1 VTYRFTP
8 AARAALVLLACLP
21 IAARA
26 EEDTAADKPAEPI
39 RVAGDDANP
48 PVKHLGVVTVTGGR
62 RGSLP
67 SQIPTTIEGITGAQV
82 QASINATDSEDAL
95 KYLPSLLVRKR
106 YAGDYNHAVLSTRA
120 SGTGNSARSLV
131 YADGILLSNLLGNG
145 ASFAPRW
152 GLVTP
157 EEIERVDVL
166 YGPFSAAYPGNSAG
180 AVVDY
185 LTRMPSK
192 FEAHAVVGAF
202 SQPFQLYNTDTT
214 YNGWQASTSLGDRS
228 GGWSWWVNVNRLD
241 SEGQPLVFDTT
252 ATPTAGAVPDTD
264 KTGKPWVVRGTGTQY
279 RTVQDHLKLK
289 LAYDLASDLRASYTA
304 GWWRN
309 DAVGRSEQYVA
320 PVLGGVTNRDGL
332 AHLMQ
337 ALSLKQNAG
346 GAFDWELA
354 ASVYDYRRD
363 LSRKPTA
370 GSTQQPALT
379 QALLDGGNGSA
390 TDLHGT
396 GWNTLSARG
405 TWRPGGEG
413 SAHVVDA
420 GVQQD
425 SFRLRTTV
433 YGLTDWNDQ
442 ESGTVNS
449 RFDGNTR
456 LRSVFGQDAWRFAD
470 GWMAVLGLRG
480 ERWQAYD
487 GLTQT
492 GAFTPYAHPQRSETA
507 WSPKA
512 ALSHELREGWVLKAS
527 AGRALRF
534 PTVSELYQGA
544 ATSSGIS
551 NIANPDLRPE
561 RSWTSEL
568 SSEWTLPD
576 VATLRLTLFHE
587 DTHDALYSQ
596 PLPNVTPATNSVQ
609 NVDHIRTT
617 GLEAAAQCENVWRGV
632 DLQGSVTY
640 ADSTIVANS
649 GYVSTPGDTVGKWQP
664 RVPRWRAS
672 ALAAWRVDE
681 RWTVS
686 YGARYSGRQY
696 GSLDNSDTNGFTYMG
711 TSKYFTT
718 DLRVRFAIDRQWH
731 VAVGIDNLNNY
742 QYWNFHPYP
751 QRTYSAELRYDL

>member
-1 VTYRFTP
+1 MYPFTP
-8 AARAALVLLACLP
+8 AARALLALLACLP
-21 IAARA
+21 MAGWA
-26 EEDTAADKPAEPI
+26 EEDTDAT
-39 RVAGDDANP
+39 RVATDDAFTP
-48 PVKHLGVVTVTGGR
+48 VTPVKHLGVVTVTGGR

-202 SQPFQLYNTDTT
+202 SQPFSMYGTDTT
-214 YNGWQASTSLGDRS
+214 YNGWQTSASLGDRS
-228 GGWSWWVNVNRLD
+228 GGWSWWVNLNRLD

-252 ATPTAGAVPDTD
+252 ATPTEGAVPDTD
-264 KTGKPWVVRGTGTQY
+264 KSGKPWYVRGTSTQY

-289 LAYDLASDLRASYTA
+289 LAYDLAPDLRASYTA
-304 GWWRN
+304 GWWHN
-309 DAVGRSEQYVA
+309 DAVGRSDQYVV
-320 PVLGGVTNRDGL
+320 PVLSGVTSRDGL

-337 ALSLKQNAG
+337 ALSLKQNGG

-363 LSRKPTA
+363 LSRKPKA
-370 GSTQQPALT
+370 GSTQQPAL
-379 QALLDGGNGSA
+379 QQPMLEGGDGSA

-405 TWRPGGEG
+405 TWRPGGEA
-413 SAHVVDA
+413 SAHVIDA

-433 YGLTDWNDQ
+433 YALTDWVDQ
-442 ESGTVNS
+442 QSGAVSS

-456 LRSVFGQDAWRFAD
+456 LRSAFAQDAWRFAD

-487 GLTQT
+487 GLTQS
-492 GAFTPYAHPQRSETA
+492 GSFAPYAHPQRSETA
-507 WSPKA
+507 LSPKA

-527 AGRALRF
+527 AGRAPRF

-576 VATLRLTLFHE
+576 AATLRLTLFHE
-587 DTHDALYSQ
+587 DTRDALYSQ

-609 NVDHIRTT
+609 NVDHVRTT
-617 GLEAAAQCENVWRGV
+617 GLEAAAQRENVLWRGLG
-632 DLQGSVTY
+632 LQGSVTY
-640 ADSTIVANS
+640 ADSKIVANS

-672 ALAAWRVDE
+672 ALAAWRIDD

-718 DLRVRFAIDRQWH
+718 DVRVRVAIDKQWH
-731 VAVGIDNLNNY
+731 AAFGIDNLNNY
-742 QYWNFHPYP
+742 HYWNFHPYP

>member
-1 VTYRFTP
+1 
-8 AARAALVLLACLP
+8 
-21 IAARA
+21 
-26 EEDTAADKPAEPI
+26 
-39 RVAGDDANP
+39 
-48 PVKHLGVVTVTGGR
+48 
-62 RGSLP
+62 
-67 SQIPTTIEGITGAQV
+67 
-82 QASINATDSEDAL
+82 
-95 KYLPSLLVRKR
+95 
-106 YAGDYNHAVLSTRA
+106 
-120 SGTGNSARSLV
+120 
-131 YADGILLSNLLGNG
+131 
-145 ASFAPRW
+145 
-152 GLVTP
+152 
-157 EEIERVDVL
+157 
-166 YGPFSAAYPGNSAG
+166 
-180 AVVDY
+180 
-185 LTRMPSK
+185 
-192 FEAHAVVGAF
+192 
-202 SQPFQLYNTDTT
+202 
-214 YNGWQASTSLGDRS
+214 
-228 GGWSWWVNVNRLD
+228 
-241 SEGQPLVFDTT
+241 
-252 ATPTAGAVPDTD
+252 
-264 KTGKPWVVRGTGTQY
+264 VRGTGTQY

-289 LAYDLASDLRASYTA
+289 LAYDLATDLRASYTL

-309 DAVGRSEQYVA
+309 DAVGRSDQYVA

-346 GAFDWELA
+346 GVFDWELA

-370 GSTQQPALT
+370 GSTQQPALS
-379 QALLDGGNGSA
+379 QPMLDGGNGSA
-390 TDLHGT
+390 TDLNGT

-420 GVQQD
+420 GLQQD

-433 YGLTDWNDQ
+433 YGLADWIDQ
-442 ESGTVNS
+442 ESGAVNA
-449 RFDGNTR
+449 RFNGNTR
-456 LRSVFGQDAWRFAD
+456 LRSVFGQDAWRVAD
-470 GWMAVLGLRG
+470 GWMVVLGLRG
-480 ERWQAYD
+480 ERWQAFD

-492 GAFTPYAHPQRSETA
+492 GTFTPYAHPQRSETA

-527 AGRALRF
+527 AGRAVRF

-544 ATSSGIS
+544 ATATGIS
-551 NIANPDLRPE
+551 TIANPDLRPE

-576 VATLRLTLFHE
+576 AATLRLTLFHE

-596 PLPNVTPATNSVQ
+596 PLPNVTPVTNSVQ
-609 NVDHIRTT
+609 NVDHVRTT
-617 GLEAAAQCENVWRGV
+617 GLEAAAQRANVLWRGL

-640 ADSTIVANS
+640 ADSKIVANS

-672 ALAAWRVDE
+672 ALAAWRADE

-731 VAVGIDNLNNY
+731 AAFGIDNLNNY